1 MGTTDG
7 RTETGEPE
15 EGERPVVAVHECS
28 PDRVVF
34 IEEENADAWIAT
46 DLSVDLPD

>member
-1 MGTTDG
+1 METTDG
-7 RTETGEPE
+7 RTETAGP
-15 EGERPVVAVHECS
+15 EGERPAVAVHECS

-34 IEEENADAWIAT
+34 VEEENADAWIAT